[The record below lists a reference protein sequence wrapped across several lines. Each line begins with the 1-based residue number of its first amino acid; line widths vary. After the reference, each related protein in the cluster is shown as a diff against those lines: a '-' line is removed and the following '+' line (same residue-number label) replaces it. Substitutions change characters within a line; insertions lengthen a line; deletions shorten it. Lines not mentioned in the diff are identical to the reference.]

1 MFKNICRLQLHCL
14 AVAVVLMLILPF
26 LTGFDVTRHI
36 TVVVD
41 GQKKELRTNTSDP
54 RQILLEAGVV
64 LAPGDGWKLQGR
76 NSNVQDGS
84 VIEVVRG
91 IPFTVIIG
99 EKTIEYKSSKAT
111 IGEALKNLGIRF
123 KSKRVYPSVKDTLR
137 PNMQVYVLNDDEEL
151 QFKEASVDIPVQY
164 QDDHSMNFGVEQ
176 VTSQGKEGKATIV
189 SKRVKNSDGTH
200 SVTELA
206 REVIVEPE
214 AKIIRRGMAMS
225 VYTPEGY
232 KRYTKKI
239 TVHSTAYV
247 PTGNRTAIGIVP
259 YEGIVAVDP
268 SMIPYYTKMY
278 IPGYGIAM
286 AGDTGG
292 DMVGNRID
300 VFFNDYHSAINWG
313 RRDVEVYI
321 LAD

>member
-123 KSKRVYPSVKDTLR
+123 KSKRVYPSVKR
-137 PNMQVYVLNDDEEL
+137 Y
-151 QFKEASVDIPVQY
+151 FK
-164 QDDHSMNFGVEQ
+164 
-176 VTSQGKEGKATIV
+176 T
-189 SKRVKNSDGTH
+189 
-200 SVTELA
+200 
-206 REVIVEPE
+206 
-214 AKIIRRGMAMS
+214 
-225 VYTPEGY
+225 
-232 KRYTKKI
+232 
-239 TVHSTAYV
+239 
-247 PTGNRTAIGIVP
+247 
-259 YEGIVAVDP
+259 
-268 SMIPYYTKMY
+268 
-278 IPGYGIAM
+278 
-286 AGDTGG
+286 
-292 DMVGNRID
+292 
-300 VFFNDYHSAINWG
+300 
-313 RRDVEVYI
+313 
-321 LAD
+321 